1 LSTTST
7 TEKFTGGE
15 IMPEQVFNLLG
26 SIVTVALVAV
36 VLSSPN
42 MVGIIRAFGDFFAG
56 SINAAQKV

>member
-1 LSTTST
+1 
-7 TEKFTGGE
+7 
-15 IMPEQVFNLLG
+15 MPEKAFNLLG